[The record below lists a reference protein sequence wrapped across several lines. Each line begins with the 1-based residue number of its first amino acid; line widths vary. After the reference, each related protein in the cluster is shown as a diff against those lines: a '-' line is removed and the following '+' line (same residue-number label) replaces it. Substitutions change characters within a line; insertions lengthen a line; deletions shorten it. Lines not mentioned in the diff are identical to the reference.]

1 MWSIG
6 YRIVCGGVS
15 GFNAPSVLVI
25 ELLGGDGNCGSIE
38 SYVCVC
44 GSIDLSGLRCGCI
57 FAVRREG
64 RVNHLDNFKIDL
76 TIIQW
81 G

>member
-38 SYVCVC
+38 SYVRMFSFDWWIQWWG
-44 GSIDLSGLRCGCI
+44 GSV
-57 FAVRREG
+57 FFVRPVGMRWEG
-64 RVNHLDNFKIDL
+64 RAIKSQE
-76 TIIQW
+76 TK
-81 G
+81 